1 MKSVAS
7 LLLLGIVFHAIY
19 SWSIFDIYFRSP
31 LVHGMSPVE
40 PPSPAPAKR
49 LLFIVADGLRAD
61 KLFENHMDR
70 SPFLKTK
77 VLQSGRWGVS
87 HTRVPTESR
96 PGHVALIAGFYE
108 DVSAVTKGWKTNPVN
123 FDSVFNRSRHT
134 WSFGSPDILP
144 MFAYGASDPARVD
157 MFMYEAEHEDFGKND
172 SSLLDTWVFDHF
184 EQLLKSSETNSTL
197 SSLLHSDKIVF
208 FLHLLGIDTSG
219 HSHRPNSPEYYA
231 NINIVDKGVERVETM
246 LQKFYNNDGQTATV
260 FTADHG
266 MGNRGVHGD
275 GHPDNTKTPLIAWG
289 AGISAPSTTHTTGHD
304 SISKGWGLGDLE
316 RNDVNQADIAPLMST
331 LIGIP
336 FPVNSVGVL
345 PISYLDSTD
354 EYKAQ
359 AVFGNAKQILAQY
372 LIKTEQKRRTELI
385 FKPFQP
391 LARYASIL
399 TKIQSLIDNNKF
411 EEAENTST
419 KLIQTCID
427 GLRYYQTYDWLFLR
441 SIISFGYVGW
451 IVYSTIFML
460 YTYLP
465 TDTKR
470 PSAIPTQSSMVNILC
485 AIIFFG
491 FAVLLFFKD
500 SPIAYYVYVIFPIYF
515 WGESFKQREFV
526 TSIVRTPWS
535 HGRTN
540 VLGYTVAYVVI
551 LEILVYTY
559 FRREVLSLCLISAG
573 MIWPFM
579 MPQKFCARH
588 SNLVLA
594 WRITSISTSVFT
606 LLPVEV
612 TQDIRLVLL
621 GGTLVFLSGLAA
633 LYLIP
638 KYTATAL
645 PSTQSRMASNKP
657 QSLRTITL
665 LLGVL
670 GVSFMVLYSTT
681 QSLDAKQGLPIVNSV
696 ISWMIL
702 GSCAVI
708 PMIDGVSGS
717 QHYLRRLVV
726 IYLSFAPLFVL
737 LSISY
742 EVLFFFFFSATILS
756 WMLLE
761 KQLYYF
767 DNKIYQGESYSEIV
781 QADQNTGLRPLRMTD
796 MRIAGFFISF
806 FFSHISISFFGTG
819 NIASLSSFSLE
830 SVYRF
835 TTVFNPFL
843 MASLLVL
850 KILIPFF
857 LLSSVFGILSR
868 VLDLP
873 SFSLFLLVL
882 STTDIMTLN
891 FFFLVRDDGSWLEIG
906 TTISHFI
913 IASAFIVFQIVLFSV
928 SHVLVGKV
936 LIPHGVNSKKGN

>member
-1 MKSVAS
+1 MGRLQLF
-7 LLLLGIVFHAIY
+7 LLLIME
-19 SWSIFDIYFRSP
+19 W
-31 LVHGMSPVE
+31 
-40 PPSPAPAKR
+40 
-49 LLFIVADGLRAD
+49 
-61 KLFENHMDR
+61 
-70 SPFLKTK
+70 
-77 VLQSGRWGVS
+77 
-87 HTRVPTESR
+87 
-96 PGHVALIAGFYE
+96 
-108 DVSAVTKGWKTNPVN
+108 
-123 FDSVFNRSRHT
+123 
-134 WSFGSPDILP
+134 
-144 MFAYGASDPARVD
+144 
-157 MFMYEAEHEDFGKND
+157 
-172 SSLLDTWVFDHF
+172 
-184 EQLLKSSETNSTL
+184 
-197 SSLLHSDKIVF
+197 
-208 FLHLLGIDTSG
+208 
-219 HSHRPNSPEYYA
+219 
-231 NINIVDKGVERVETM
+231 
-246 LQKFYNNDGQTATV
+246 
-260 FTADHG
+260 
-266 MGNRGVHGD
+266 GNRGVHGD

-289 AGISAPSTTHTTGHD
+289 AGISAPSATNTTGHD

-470 PSAIPTQSSMVNILC
+470 PSAIPTQSSM
-485 AIIFFG
+485 
-491 FAVLLFFKD
+491 
-500 SPIAYYVYVIFPIYF
+500 
-515 WGESFKQREFV
+515 REFV